1 MENTFGHIGASCQ
14 QLNFI
19 GVQKDK
25 ANVINVNILGNLS
38 EGYTGL
44 LCTIASFLWIWNYV
58 KLKFVTLW
66 VDKWNNG
73 TTTQTRNLGLSLPT
87 HHVPISKPI
96 FSAILQVFQICY
108 SVISTTVTVQ
118 LNDNPCLYHWN
129 SPCLYTNFFIS
140 FQSLYQV
147 IFSECK
153 PNVTPALQLHSLQ
166 IFDGIFLIEKPYL
179 QRLAPCSW
187 FIFIMLPYSTL
198 LLFFLPNCPTP
209 FCLHTYHSFS
219 PCHQLFVFI
228 F

>member
-58 KLKFVTLW
+58 KLKFVTFW
-66 VDKWNNG
+66 VDKRNNG

-96 FSAILQVFQICY
+96 FSAILQICFKSATLSSLPLSQSNSMITLVY
-108 SVISTTVTVQ
+108 TTEIALVYTPI
-118 LNDNPCLYHWN
+118 LFPSNPCTKW
-129 SPCLYTNFFIS
+129 S
-140 FQSLYQV
+140 FQNANLMSHLLSSS
-147 IFSECK
+147 IPFK
-153 PNVTPALQLHSLQ
+153 
-166 IFDGIFLIEKPYL
+166 YL
-179 QRLAPCSW
+179 
-187 FIFIMLPYSTL
+187 MEYS
-198 LLFFLPNCPTP
+198 
-209 FCLHTYHSFS
+209 
-219 PCHQLFVFI
+219 
-228 F
+228 